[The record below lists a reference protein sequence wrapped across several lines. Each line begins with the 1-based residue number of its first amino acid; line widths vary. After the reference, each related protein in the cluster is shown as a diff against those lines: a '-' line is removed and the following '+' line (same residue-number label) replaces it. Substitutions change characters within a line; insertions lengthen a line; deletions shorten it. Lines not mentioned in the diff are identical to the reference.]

1 MKFKFLNS
9 NLSKRVLIL
18 GSSGIISL
26 NLQNCLTK
34 EKVPF
39 KVLGRSKV
47 NLTLDKTI
55 YKLKK
60 IISKKDCVIFIS
72 AEAPVKNLKMLFN
85 NIVMSLNFCSKVS
98 HNSLNHLI
106 YISSDAVYKDIKK
119 PMTEKSLAEPNS
131 LHGMM
136 HKIRENIFKKTFKKK
151 LLILRPTL
159 IYGLEDTHNGYGPNQ
174 FLKKVK
180 HKKVIKLFGKGEE
193 RRDHVFIDDVTKII
207 FECIKKKGVGTLN
220 VASGKVVS
228 FSNIVKII
236 KNVLGKK
243 IKTKNL
249 KRNGPMPHGGYRAF
263 NINLLKKNFKKIK
276 ISSIQK
282 GIEKYYL
289 KNINNDNEK

>member
-9 NLSKRVLIL
+9 HLSKRVLIL

-26 NLQNCLTK
+26 NLQKYLTK
-34 EKVPF
+34 EKVSF

-47 NLTLDKTI
+47 NLTLDRNI

-85 NIVMSLNFCSKVS
+85 NIVMSLNFCSNVS
-98 HNSLNHLI
+98 YNSLNHLI

-136 HKIRENIFKKTFKKK
+136 HKIRENIFKKNFKKK

-180 HKKVIKLFGKGEE
+180 NKEVIKLFGKGEE

-207 FECIKKKGVGTLN
+207 FECIKKKGVGILN
-220 VASGKVVS
+220 IASGKVVS

-263 NINLLKKNFKKIK
+263 NIGLLKKNFKKIK

-282 GIEKYYL
+282 GIENYYL
-289 KNINNDNEK
+289 KNINNNNEK

>member
-26 NLQNCLTK
+26 NLQNYLTK
-34 EKVPF
+34 KKVSF

-60 IISKKDCVIFIS
+60 MISKKDCVIFIS

-85 NIVMSLNFCSKVS
+85 NIVMSLNFCSKFS
-98 HNSLNHLI
+98 NNSLNHLI

-193 RRDHVFIDDVTKII
+193 RR
-207 FECIKKKGVGTLN
+207 G
-220 VASGKVVS
+220 S
-228 FSNIVKII
+228 FSLASTKPAIIVIFSYH
-236 KNVLGKK
+236 VLHRLP
-243 IKTKNL
+243 KT
-249 KRNGPMPHGGYRAF
+249 GA
-263 NINLLKKNFKKIK
+263 
-276 ISSIQK
+276 
-282 GIEKYYL
+282 
-289 KNINNDNEK
+289 